1 MYFYVFYVFY
11 YKMDWFL
18 IWLVRIWTI
27 SWMIRLAYYTY
38 LLQTKYQSEME
49 ECDWTMVAY
58 HGGYHE
64 CVMFL
69 QYLE

>member
-1 MYFYVFYVFY
+1 
-11 YKMDWFL
+11 
-18 IWLVRIWTI
+18 
-27 SWMIRLAYYTY
+27 Y